1 MEDKPLSIVSAS
13 QLREA
18 DQFTITNEPISSS
31 KLMKRAAFA
40 CFQWIEKHIDLKQHV
55 VIFCGNGNN
64 GGDGLALAKILG
76 KKNCFVSVYVV
87 GDSSKGSDDFKFH
100 LATLK
105 NATLLPINH
114 IHSEEQFPELKHDCI
129 IVDAIFG
136 AGLNRPIEGLE
147 KQVVNKINLSN
158 FPVISIDLPSG
169 LFCEDNSENNSGS
182 IVQATYTLTF
192 ERPKLAFLLSDF
204 GEKAGKW
211 EILSIGLNQP
221 FLDGLHTP
229 YFFLTKSYVQP
240 LLKKRN
246 KFSHKGN
253 FGHALLVTGS
263 KGKMGA
269 AVLATNAALH
279 SGSGLVTTFVPQCG
293 YDIIQ
298 TSCPEAMCLTSTEME
313 YLVGEIDLTNFQSI
327 GIGPGI
333 GTEPSTCELVL
344 KIIQQANCPL
354 VIDADALN
362 IFSRHP
368 DFMKYIPKNSIL
380 TPHPKEFDRLFGS
393 SKTAYDRLQK
403 QLEQSK
409 AHSMY
414 ILLKGAHSSLST
426 PSGEVYF
433 NSTGNP
439 GMAKGGSGDVLTGMI
454 TSILAS
460 NHSPKEAVIL
470 AMYLHGLAGDKAQ
483 EQFTEY
489 SMSATQLI
497 DCIPKAFISL
507 NEKGFQSINS

>member
-1 MEDKPLSIVSAS
+1 MSAS

-31 KLMKRAAFA
+31 KLMERAAFA
-40 CFQWIEKHIDLKQHV
+40 CFQWIEQNIDLKKHFMV
-55 VIFCGNGNN
+55 FCGTGNN
-64 GGDGLALAKILG
+64 GGDGLVLTKLLN
-76 KKNCFVSVYVV
+76 KNNHTVSTYVV
-87 GDSSKGSDDFKFH
+87 GNSDNESDDFKFH
-100 LATLK
+100 LEKLK
-105 NATLLPINH
+105 N
-114 IHSEEQFPELKHDCI
+114 HSFLSLHYIDSIEQIPNLEHDCI
-129 IVDAIFG
+129 LVDALFG
-136 AGLNRPIEGLE
+136 SGLNRPIEGLAKE
-147 KQVVNKINLSN
+147 VIHKINLSN
-158 FPVISIDLPSG
+158 FLVISIDLPSG
-169 LFCEDNSENNSGS
+169 LSVEGTSQNHSES

-192 ERPKLAFLLSDF
+192 ERPKLSFLLADF
-204 GEKAGKW
+204 GEKAGEW
-211 EILSIGLNQP
+211 VVLSIGLNQG
-221 FLDGLHTP
+221 FMDGLHTP
-229 YFFLTKSYVQP
+229 YYLLTKSYVQS
-240 LLKKRN
+240 LLKKRK
-246 KFSHKGN
+246 KFSHKGTY
-253 FGHALLVTGS
+253 GHTLLVAGS
-263 KGKMGA
+263 QGKMGA
-269 AVLATNAALH
+269 TVLATKAALH
-279 SGSGLVTTFVPQCG
+279 SGAGLVTTFVPKCG

-333 GTEPSTCELVL
+333 GTEPSTCAFVL

-354 VIDADALN
+354 VLDADALN
-362 IFSRHP
+362 IFSKHP

-393 SKTAYDRLQK
+393 SKSAYDRLQK

-409 AHSMY
+409 VHSIF
-414 ILLKGAHSSLST
+414 ILVKGAHSSLST

-497 DCIPKAFISL
+497 DFIPYAFKEL
-507 NEKGFQSINS
+507 GNKGTFNEK